1 MITDLKWKKN
11 IQKIAN
17 VDYAQ
22 YVGIYTTISSRY
34 YRTKTYNT

>member
-11 IQKIAN
+11 IQNITN

-34 YRTKTYNT
+34 YRTKTCNT